1 MGKLLKFI
9 VGTAIGAGIG
19 SAVVMMLAPSSGGEL
34 RDHIKDYVQN
44 LKDEVARAREAKR
57 VELEHELLQLRR
69 PSA

>member
-1 MGKLLKFI
+1 
-9 VGTAIGAGIG
+9 
-19 SAVVMMLAPSSGGEL
+19 MMLAPSSGGEL